1 MNKIKKVIQ
10 DVIFVSRLTNTRNK
24 KVMTVISVILSQL
37 SAVTDISIIA
47 IFSALIADQ
56 FTSI

>member
-47 IFSALIADQ
+47 IFLH
-56 FTSI
+56 